1 MINRGRAGLGTNVK
15 KDADVGLEN
24 GTEGV
29 EEPTMGVDLLLILLF
44 KAKHDL
50 HRNDTLLRA
59 LYLVGWRD
67 GD

>member
-1 MINRGRAGLGTNVK
+1 MVNRSGSGLGTNVK

-24 GTEGV
+24 GTKGV

-44 KAKHDL
+44 EAKHDL

-59 LYLVGWRD
+59 LYLVGWCD